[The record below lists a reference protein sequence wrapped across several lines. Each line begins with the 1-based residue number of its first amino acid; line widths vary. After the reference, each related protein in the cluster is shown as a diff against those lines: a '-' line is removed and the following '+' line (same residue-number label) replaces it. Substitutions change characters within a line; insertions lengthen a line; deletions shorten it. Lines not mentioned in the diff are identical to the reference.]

1 MRALTLTFALALAP
15 LAACGDDAPTF
26 DDARPADAQ
35 PVIDAAPSDADEPGP
50 DASCFTNP
58 QTHFEIINGCTTAE
72 KIYKT
77 PDLPLLLPD
86 GGLPPLP

>member
-1 MRALTLTFALALAP
+1 MRHLLSIAGFVVFA
-15 LAACGDDAPTF
+15 LAACGDDAPGQS
-26 DDARPADAQ
+26 DARPVDAG
-35 PVIDAAPSDADEPGP
+35 VVDSGDGGPGP

-58 QTHFEIINGCTTAE
+58 QTHEEIINACTTAE

-77 PDLPLLLPD
+77 PALPLLLPD